1 MIYDNRIYKE
11 RNEGYTAFLYGIV
24 ECPYRLAIKSDGQKN
39 LDWWIGWHDAEEEDI
54 QNHEEW
60 R

>member
-24 ECPYRLAIKSDGQKN
+24 ECPYKTTSQKN
-39 LDWWIGWHDAEEEDI
+39 SDWWIGWCDAKEEDV